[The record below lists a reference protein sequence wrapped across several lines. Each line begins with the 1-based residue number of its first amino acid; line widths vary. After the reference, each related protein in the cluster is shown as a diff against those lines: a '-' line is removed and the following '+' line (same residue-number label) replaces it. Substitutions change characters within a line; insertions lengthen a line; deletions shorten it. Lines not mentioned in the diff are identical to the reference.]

1 MKRILAWAVLLAMM
15 SAVNASAQK
24 VTSVSDADTIVVAG
38 IGKVRLAGIAR
49 ADQQVRLGPT
59 GPPPTRP
66 PSNPAMPPP
75 LISAG
80 VNLSPDRSGQKALRE
95 LVLGKDVKLEFDQ
108 RSDDKDNR
116 KAYVFLPDGTLVNA
130 EMLRQGRARVDTSS
144 PFARMDEFKEIEAE
158 ARGASR
164 GIWAEVR
171 R

>member
-1 MKRILAWAVLLAMM
+1 
-15 SAVNASAQK
+15 
-24 VTSVSDADTIVVAG
+24 VTSVSDADTIVVSG
-38 IGKVRLAGIAR
+38 IGKVRLAGISR

-59 GPPPTRP
+59 GPPTRP

-75 LISAG
+75 LVSAG

-95 LVLGKDVKLEFDQ
+95 LVLGKDVKVEYDEL
-108 RSDDKDNR
+108 SGDDSGTR

-130 EMLRQGRARVDTSS
+130 EMLRQGRARLDTAT
-144 PFARMDEFKEIEAE
+144 PFTRLEEFKDIEE
-158 ARGASR
+158 QARGAGR